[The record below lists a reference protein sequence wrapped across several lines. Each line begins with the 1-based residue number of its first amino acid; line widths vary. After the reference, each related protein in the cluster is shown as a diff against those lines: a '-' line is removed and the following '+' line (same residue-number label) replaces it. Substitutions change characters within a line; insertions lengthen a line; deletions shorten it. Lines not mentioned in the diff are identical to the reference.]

1 LKFTSKFLIDFFIKN
16 ENYLN
21 NYIEIFS
28 KNLNKIS
35 DLNSKFLGKSIFKK
49 DKSEMIGKS
58 REISQSA
65 NSSFEFKKFFE
76 LNLKKNI
83 FTTDKKNQVLKS
95 KIFTKIVNSILRSKG
110 LTLNYKLL
118 DLDSFSPQNEC
129 DEISNNIIEKS
140 IF

>member
-1 LKFTSKFLIDFFIKN
+1 
-16 ENYLN
+16 
-21 NYIEIFS
+21 
-28 KNLNKIS
+28 
-35 DLNSKFLGKSIFKK
+35 
-49 DKSEMIGKS
+49 MIGKS